1 MITLVQATAFV
12 LTQDSQPDFSQST
25 QLNNQAAMLKI
36 QAAQSEEQIQL
47 AEEEWRRY
55 WE

>member
-1 MITLVQATAFV
+1 M
-12 LTQDSQPDFSQST
+12 
-25 QLNNQAAMLKI
+25 NNQAAMLRM
-36 QAAQSEEQIQL
+36 QAAQIQGQVTR

>member
-1 MITLVQATAFV
+1 M
-12 LTQDSQPDFSQST
+12 
-25 QLNNQAAMLKI
+25 NNQAAMLKV
-36 QAAQSEEQIQL
+36 QAAQAEDQIRF